1 MYHYNATWL
10 PSKYLTFNVLCSAHF
25 SLFHHLASAQSPSSC
40 QSTNVQM
47 TGCKSGAMSVLLWC
61 YKGLKYRVFLLP
73 DDMNKNIP
81 GQTKYPSNYLVMDWS
96 WFLSTFLHNSCI
108 FKDKMGRLLDWADW
122 CNRRWLEEEYIDPPS
137 PSPAHSSSSSSSL
150 DTRGQTWKRCL
161 MIYSLSILDEKD
173 IKAY

>member
-81 GQTKYPSNYLVMDWS
+81 GLDKLNIRQIIS
-96 WFLSTFLHNSCI
+96 WWIDHGFFPHFYIILAFLRIKWDGCLIGQIDVTEDGWRRNILT
-108 FKDKMGRLLDWADW
+108 LLA
-122 CNRRWLEEEYIDPPS
+122 PPLLIA
-137 PSPAHSSSSSSSL
+137 PAVAAH
-150 DTRGQTWKRCL
+150 
-161 MIYSLSILDEKD
+161 
-173 IKAY
+173 